1 MFTSVTDEARR
12 GLVAGWVYLAISLFC
27 LVFGVVYEHFSHGV
41 YSNAMVYAFVYP
53 LCLGAFPFFT
63 VCAFG
68 GGRTERIVP
77 SGASARLWAYGVAT
91 LTVGSILSGVLEIY
105 GTDSD
110 LLIVYP
116 IAGATLLLAAGVVK
130 TRSVFTVK
138 SDSVG

>member
-1 MFTSVTDEARR
+1 MFTSVTDKARR

-27 LVFGVVYEHFSHGV
+27 LVFGVIYEHFSHGV
-41 YSNAMVYAFVYP
+41 YSNAMVYAFAYP
-53 LCLGAFPFFT
+53 LCLGTFPFFT
-63 VCAFG
+63 VCTFG
-68 GGRTERIVP
+68 GKLKDRILL
-77 SGASARLWAYGVAT
+77 SGASAHLWAYGVAT

-105 GTDSD
+105 GTDSA

-116 IAGATLLLAAGVVK
+116 IAGAVLLLAAAVVK

>member
-1 MFTSVTDEARR
+1 
-12 GLVAGWVYLAISLFC
+12 
-27 LVFGVVYEHFSHGV
+27 
-41 YSNAMVYAFVYP
+41 MVYAFAYP

-63 VCAFG
+63 VCTFG
-68 GGRTERIVP
+68 GKLKDRFLL
-77 SGASARLWAYGVAT
+77 SGAAARLWAYGVAT

-116 IAGATLLLAAGVVK
+116 IAGAALLLAAIVK
-130 TRSVFTVK
+130 TLCVFTVK

>member
-1 MFTSVTDEARR
+1 MFTSATDNARR

-41 YSNAMVYAFVYP
+41 YSNAMVYAFAYP

-68 GGRTERIVP
+68 GKLKERILL

-116 IAGATLLLAAGVVK
+116 IAGAVLLLAAAVK
-130 TRSVFTVK
+130 TALPFSR
-138 SDSVG
+138 